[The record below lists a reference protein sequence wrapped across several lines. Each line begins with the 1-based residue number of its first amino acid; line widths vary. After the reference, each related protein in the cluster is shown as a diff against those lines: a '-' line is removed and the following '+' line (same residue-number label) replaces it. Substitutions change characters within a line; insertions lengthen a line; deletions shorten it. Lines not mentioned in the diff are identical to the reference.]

1 MPTLTD
7 RISRLRRLI
16 LRVSGSL
23 RWLPPTVARLTL
35 GWIFLQSGWG
45 KLHDLPKVIGYFT
58 QLGVPAPQIQA
69 PFSASMEFLC
79 GVLMLLGL
87 CTRLASLPL
96 IGIMIVAIGTARR
109 PELHEL
115 SDLFGFIEYLYIVL
129 CLWLGA
135 YGAGPISLDAVFARR
150 LERNERPQTAREV
163 VH

>member
-45 KLHDLPKVIGYFT
+45 KLHNLPKVIAFFT
-58 QLGVPAPQIQA
+58 QLGIPAPQIQA
-69 PFSASMEFLC
+69 RLSSSTELVC
-79 GVLMLLGL
+79 GALMLLGL
-87 CTRLASLPL
+87 CTRIASLPL
-96 IGIMIVAIGTARR
+96 IGIMLVAIGTAKTS
-109 PELHEL
+109 ELHEL
-115 SDLFGFIEYLYIVL
+115 SDLFGFAEYLYIVL

-135 YGAGPISLDAVFARR
+135 YGAGPLSLDAAIAKR
-150 LERNERPQTAREV
+150 LERNERPLGPRESAR
-163 VH
+163 